1 MSHGDRTGSALLCT
15 WEGVPFLV
23 LLSWG
28 RGAES
33 SQKGALDTEGIWRGI
48 PSWCLGGLLGATNT
62 LGQTGEVKA
71 PRLRD

>member
-1 MSHGDRTGSALLCT
+1 M
-15 WEGVPFLV
+15 V

>member
-1 MSHGDRTGSALLCT
+1 M
-15 WEGVPFLV
+15 V

-71 PRLRD
+71 PRLRDWTVSRRDSFTEGGPR

>member
-1 MSHGDRTGSALLCT
+1 MKASHGDRTGSALLCT

-23 LLSWG
+23 LL
-28 RGAES
+28 